1 MWSVDLPI
9 LDPAG
14 CFLVMEFILFM
25 GLYISLSLELITGY
39 LGFKFFF
46 FSFLVS
52 KNRDDAAYLPLHR
65 IGVHVVPVFV
75 MVKSFIQTYSKILQ
89 RS

>member
-1 MWSVDLPI
+1 MLPGDGI
-9 LDPAG
+9 YLVHG
-14 CFLVMEFILFM
+14 SLYFLKLGVN
-25 GLYISLSLELITGY
+25 YRLSWIQI
-39 LGFKFFF
+39 FF